1 MQHGPRNIS
10 TSQASWRKKKS
21 QHPAICVQDWCT
33 RIGTS
38 TYWRTAP
45 AFCVT
50 NSTTKLK
57 LLVGWLDPLTPGSVQ
72 RRAVT
77 SSFFR
82 GFRKTSCD
90 FGQIFMENDS
100 GTFGSIRPVLEK
112 IMESSFQCPTFY
124 LWANSFEAVLFVL
137 CIRTVHWFGS
147 LRNSAC
153 MHLLSC

>member
-82 GFRKTSCD
+82 GFGKHLVISEKFLWRMIQVHLGLSAQFLKKSWKVRSNVQLFIC
-90 FGQIFMENDS
+90 GQ
-100 GTFGSIRPVLEK
+100 TVLK
-112 IMESSFQCPTFY
+112 LYC
-124 LWANSFEAVLFVL
+124 
-137 CIRTVHWFGS
+137 
-147 LRNSAC
+147 
-153 MHLLSC
+153 LSCA

>member
-1 MQHGPRNIS
+1 M
-10 TSQASWRKKKS
+10 
-21 QHPAICVQDWCT
+21 HPDRHFDILENSSSVLCHQFDHEVKVT
-33 RIGTS
+33 R
-38 TYWRTAP
+38 R
-45 AFCVT
+45 
-50 NSTTKLK
+50 
-57 LLVGWLDPLTPGSVQ
+57 LDLLTPGSLQ
-72 RRAVT
+72 RRVTAV
-77 SSFFR
+77 FQ

>member
-1 MQHGPRNIS
+1 MAKEKIS
-10 TSQASWRKKKS
+10 TSSNLWT
-21 QHPAICVQDWCT
+21 QDWCT

-57 LLVGWLDPLTPGSVQ
+57 LDWLDPLIPGSLQ
-72 RRAVT
+72 RRVTAV
-77 SSFFR
+77 FQ

-90 FGQIFMENDS
+90 FEHIFMENDS

-112 IMESSFQCPTFY
+112 IMGSSFQCPTFY